1 MDGDPRVGDGPPGRA
16 RQLRRR
22 QRALHRVCV
31 RHGRRAHRHE
41 PLRRLRHPAV
51 LGGRRAVPH
60 AVREAAPVI
69 VSRRWLEALLGRS
82 LAVREVAERLT
93 MTCAAV
99 EAVVPLHQDMGDV
112 LIGQVL
118 ETKPHPNA
126 DRLTLCLVDAGG
138 SGGPV
143 EVVCGAPNVQAG
155 KKYPFA
161 PVGAELPGGLKLE
174 RRKIR
179 GVESN
184 GMLCSAKELGLG
196 QDHAGILELE
206 TPAAPGTRFLDAVPL
221 ADDQL
226 VLDVPANRPDLL
238 CHKGVAREV
247 AAVLGGTVKLPEIPG
262 ARAVTPSG
270 ARGRPSD
277 KGKVDGVEVRLE
289 DAEGCPRYIAAVIR
303 GVRVGPSPAWL
314 GARLA
319 AVGQRSI
326 NNVVDATN
334 YILFELNQPLH
345 AFDLARLRGPA
356 VVIRR
361 AKAGEPITTL
371 DGVARKLTGEMTA
384 ICDAERPTI
393 VAGVMGSAESEV
405 SDKTTDLVLECAYF
419 QPTRIRR
426 TRRALGLAS
435 ESSYR
440 FERGIDLLGMPDAM
454 RRAIELIIAVAGG
467 ELREAPLD
475 LWPKPEQP
483 RTVFLRPA
491 RVNHLLGVDVPRG
504 DVERLLSAVGF
515 VAAPKDERLA
525 VQVPGW
531 RPDVTREADLIEEV
545 ARLRGYDALPDELR
559 PYRPGTVPD
568 APPMRARTRVREHLV
583 RAGMLEART
592 IPLGAPDGP
601 DAVEI
606 RNPLSAE
613 ESHLRSRLL
622 PGLVRRVEHNWAGSV
637 RDVRLFEVGTVFK
650 TGRGE
655 GGRVKGAPEE
665 WTSLAGV
672 LTGAR
677 RPRHWSDGDAKVP
690 DMDLWDLKYH
700 FELAVQVAAPGALVQ
715 PLQDGRGWAAAAGG
729 APLGWAGPLE
739 ADAPRWAAALF
750 GFEVRVSESA
760 PERPAY
766 RPLPATPAIV
776 HDLALVL
783 PAGVAAEAV
792 AVVLQRVGGTLLEQ
806 LEVFDEYRGPTLKL
820 REAEVE
826 KVITAALKALEEELD
841 VRRRAS

>member
-1 MDGDPRVGDGPPGRA
+1 M
-16 RQLRRR
+16 
-22 QRALHRVCV
+22 
-31 RHGRRAHRHE
+31 
-41 PLRRLRHPAV
+41 
-51 LGGRRAVPH
+51 
-60 AVREAAPVI
+60 I
-69 VSRRWLEALLGRS
+69 ISRRWLEALLGRP
-82 LAVREVAERLT
+82 LVAREVADRLT

-99 EAVVPLHQDMGDV
+99 EAVVPLHQDLRDV
-112 LIGQVL
+112 LVAQVL

-138 SGGPV
+138 SGGPL
-143 EVVCGAPNVQAG
+143 EVVCGAPNVRAG

-161 PVGAELPGGLKLE
+161 PVGAELPGGVKLE

-196 QDHAGILELE
+196 QDHAGILELD
-206 TPAAPGTRFLDAVPL
+206 TPAAPGTRFLDAMPI
-221 ADDQL
+221 ADDQF
-226 VLDVPANRPDLL
+226 VIDVPANRPDLL

-247 AAVLGGTVKLPEIPG
+247 AAALGGTVKLPPIPG
-262 ARAVTPSG
+262 AKA
-270 ARGRPSD
+270 PSD
-277 KGKVDGVEVRLE
+277 RAAVRQSVRGVVDGVEIRLE
-289 DAEGCPRYIAAVIR
+289 DTEGCPRYIAAVIR

-314 GARLA
+314 ATRLA

-326 NNVVDATN
+326 NNIVDATN

-345 AFDLARLRGPA
+345 AFDLAKLRGPA

-361 AKAGEPITTL
+361 AKANEPITTL
-371 DGVARKLTGEMTA
+371 DGVARKLTPEMTA

-405 SDKTTDLVLECAYF
+405 SEKTADLVLECAYF

-426 TRRALGLAS
+426 TRRALGLSS

-454 RRAIELIIAVAGG
+454 RRAIELILAVAGG
-467 ELREAPLD
+467 ELREVPLD
-475 LWPKPEQP
+475 VWPKPEQP

-491 RVNHLLGVDVPRG
+491 RVNHLLGVEVPRG
-504 DVERLLSAVGF
+504 DVERLLSAIGF
-515 VAAPKDERLA
+515 VAAPKDDRIA

-531 RPDVTREADLIEEV
+531 RPDVTREVDLIEEV
-545 ARLRGYDALPDELR
+545 ARLRGYDALPDDLR

-568 APPMRARTRVREHLV
+568 APPLQARARVREQLV

-592 IPLGAPDGP
+592 LPLGAPDAP
-601 DAVEI
+601 QAVEI

-613 ESHLRSRLL
+613 ESHLRTRLL

-637 RDVRLFEVGTVFK
+637 RDIRLFEIGTVFRIG
-650 TGRGE
+650 TGSP
-655 GGRVKGAPEE
+655 VE
-665 WTSLAGV
+665 WASAAGV

-690 DMDLWDLKYH
+690 DMDLWDLKHH
-700 FELAVQVAAPGALVQ
+700 FELAVQVAAPAATVQ
-715 PLQDGRGWAAAAGG
+715 PLGSGTGWEAVASGQRV
-729 APLGWAGPLE
+729 GWAGPLD
-739 ADAPRWAAALF
+739 ADTPRWAGALF
-750 GFEVRVSESA
+750 GFEVRVSEPV
-760 PERPAY
+760 PERPRY
-766 RPLPATPAIV
+766 RPLPGTPPVV

-783 PAGVAAEAV
+783 PGGVTAESVSAV
-792 AVVLQRVGGTLLEQ
+792 LYRVGGTLLEQ
-806 LEVFDEYRGPTLKL
+806 LEVFDEYRGQKLKGGERSVAWHLTFRDPTRTL
-820 REAEVE
+820 REAEVD
-826 KVITAALKALEEELD
+826 KVIVAALKALEEELD